1 MGQSVRKLYDVLGSR
16 LFPPAGTSP
25 AFVCMVTNNANDPFV
40 LADQAHKHLPRTVRS
55 PPAWKIGDHQK

>member
-1 MGQSVRKLYDVLGSR
+1 MTFWVPAFS
-16 LFPPAGTSP
+16 PAGTSP